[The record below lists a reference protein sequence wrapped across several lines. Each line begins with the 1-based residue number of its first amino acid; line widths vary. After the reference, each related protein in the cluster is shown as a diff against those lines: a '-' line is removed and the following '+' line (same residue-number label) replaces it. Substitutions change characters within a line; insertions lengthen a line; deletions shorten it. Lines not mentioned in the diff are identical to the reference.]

1 VTTILGIDAS
11 SVTIGYA
18 LLVDGAIERY
28 GHYDLSS
35 KADIAHRCELARLWT
50 IGALATYQPTLT
62 LIESP
67 VGRHA
72 KAVIPQARVSGAI
85 LSALDAAQGLYAEV
99 TPDQGVIALCGALP
113 KRDPTLTKAQNRFAR
128 KAATVSAAAD
138 ALNMSNYVKT
148 VRGKVCIVAANG
160 KPILTED
167 EADAIGIALHGLTVR
182 VKVAA

>member
-1 VTTILGIDAS
+1 VARITGANDVTTILGIDAS

-28 GHYDLSS
+28 GHYDIAKTS
-35 KADIAHRCELARLWT
+35 DIARRCELARVWT
-50 IGALATYQPTLT
+50 IGALATFQPSLV

-85 LSALDAAQGLYAEV
+85 LCALDAAQALYAEV
-99 TPDQGVIALCGALP
+99 TPGQGKMALAKNGAAS
-113 KRDPTLTKAQNRFAR
+113 KFAMLASAGSLLSISGHAR
-128 KAATVSAAAD
+128 TV
-138 ALNMSNYVKT
+138 K
-148 VRGKVCIVAANG
+148 GKVCLCATNG